1 MRASAGQPASGEKL
15 SRPRLGRE
23 EKPRTQKAN
32 AQEKSTIP
40 TTIHMPPIVRRRLL
54 ERIAGTKDPKLTSIS
69 GIANAMILRG
79 LACEPDKPYGPS
91 LEPVIDGSI
100 GRNFL
105 RHDNRLASLQ
115 ARDTYDGTQAVHLL
129 TNVLNLTLAI
139 LGKLGED
146 VSPDTFKT
154 IVEASERKAIEVLTT
169 RDPRFLEM
177 VRNTHLMPGGG
188 EEDV

>member
-1 MRASAGQPASGEKL
+1 
-15 SRPRLGRE
+15 
-23 EKPRTQKAN
+23 
-32 AQEKSTIP
+32 
-40 TTIHMPPIVRRRLL
+40 MPPIVRRRLL

-129 TNVLNLTLAI
+129 TNVLNLNLAI
-139 LGKLGED
+139 LAKLGED

-154 IVEASERKAIEVLTT
+154 IVEESERKAIEVLTT
-169 RDPRFLEM
+169 GDPRFLEM
-177 VRNTHLMPGGG
+177 VRDTHLMPGGG